1 MNVGKI
7 GDLQANLCL
16 SYTLRVVIDSKQQSY
31 APIPLNS
38 CYSFKFTRFHWILW
52 ISGWVAGNLNNSIN
66 CECHSQYTVRRL
78 ASSLVAIARVLSSD
92 NFLSLDEKSWL
103 FTGMVSQKRPKSG
116 LSNENHSIS
125 IECPTKFRVKKTW
138 NFFQQFCPQDTLPS

>member
-38 CYSFKFTRFHWILW
+38 CYSFKFTRFH
-52 ISGWVAGNLNNSIN
+52 
-66 CECHSQYTVRRL
+66 
-78 ASSLVAIARVLSSD
+78 
-92 NFLSLDEKSWL
+92 
-103 FTGMVSQKRPKSG
+103 
-116 LSNENHSIS
+116 
-125 IECPTKFRVKKTW
+125 
-138 NFFQQFCPQDTLPS
+138 